1 MKKGLLSIIAV
12 FCLLAAPLA
21 TNAQKIL
28 GYYPYYR
35 TTVGNIQYS
44 QYTDIVYAFLEPNW
58 NGTLE
63 IYGGDFD
70 LTEFNTMVSNC
81 ALNNVGAHISIGG
94 AFKSDRIAHVAAD
107 AGRRAVF
114 IAEIV
119 DFVSGNHA
127 SNSTPLAGMDIDWEF
142 PSTSET
148 GNHLALIQE
157 LRAALDAQGQNDGR
171 YYELGIA
178 IDGSVPTMPA
188 NLANYGTDYFDASV
202 INYVDYAFS
211 MNYDLHYIGYANNHH
226 SPYVAMTQAFDYYV
240 NNLNWPANKIL
251 MGIPFYARTTGG
263 TALDGGFKAF
273 ASSSSY
279 NDADGVFNGYTYN
292 SKPIIDQKV
301 DYICQNGGGGVLV
314 WEVSHDAT
322 APYSLGQA
330 LKDAFDGSCASLQCS
345 QPSLGSDQTFCADPI
360 DLNAGITLQNGESIR
375 WYRDNQLIGGETTV
389 DYTAT
394 VSGTYKAEVYTNGG
408 CTKSDEVVLS
418 QGGDLQASASN
429 DGVVCEAEG
438 PTTADITVT
447 GGGGFYNFY
456 DVASG
461 GSPVASGA
469 SMTVNASSILEGN
482 SVTYYVEEPA
492 GQVATIG
499 QTAQLTTPDDRW
511 GWLTVGDNA
520 NYDNRTKFT
529 MYTDGTLQSID
540 YYFGYNGDG
549 YNHDLEISIYE
560 SDGTTLV
567 WDTIIDLDA
576 GGVIWNTAL
585 NTMSL
590 NVALPAGDY
599 QISYLG
605 STVLLWWEDGND
617 NVNFPYAVQGVAAL
631 TETYYPPQPTWD
643 MSSRYFAGYN
653 WNISTGTGQAC
664 GRVPV
669 TIEHTCPTS
678 SEEVVLDNNFSV
690 FPNPAVDQ
698 VNIRFNAGNGGNA
711 TLEVFNTLGELV
723 SVENISNLS
732 GEAQLVLSTENYDNG
747 VYHVQVTSNG
757 NTYKQSVV
765 ITK

>member
-1 MKKGLLSIIAV
+1 
-12 FCLLAAPLA
+12 
-21 TNAQKIL
+21 
-28 GYYPYYR
+28 
-35 TTVGNIQYS
+35 
-44 QYTDIVYAFLEPNW
+44 
-58 NGTLE
+58 
-63 IYGGDFD
+63 
-70 LTEFNTMVSNC
+70 
-81 ALNNVGAHISIGG
+81 
-94 AFKSDRIAHVAAD
+94 
-107 AGRRAVF
+107 
-114 IAEIV
+114 
-119 DFVSGNHA
+119 
-127 SNSTPLAGMDIDWEF
+127 
-142 PSTSET
+142 
-148 GNHLALIQE
+148 
-157 LRAALDAQGQNDGR
+157 
-171 YYELGIA
+171 
-178 IDGSVPTMPA
+178 
-188 NLANYGTDYFDASV
+188 
-202 INYVDYAFS
+202 
-211 MNYDLHYIGYANNHH
+211 
-226 SPYVAMTQAFDYYV
+226 
-240 NNLNWPANKIL
+240 
-251 MGIPFYARTTGG
+251 
-263 TALDGGFKAF
+263 
-273 ASSSSY
+273 
-279 NDADGVFNGYTYN
+279 
-292 SKPIIDQKV
+292 
-301 DYICQNGGGGVLV
+301 
-314 WEVSHDAT
+314 
-322 APYSLGQA
+322 
-330 LKDAFDGSCASLQCS
+330 
-345 QPSLGSDQTFCADPI
+345 
-360 DLNAGITLQNGESIR
+360 
-375 WYRDNQLIGGETTV
+375 
-389 DYTAT
+389 
-394 VSGTYKAEVYTNGG
+394 
-408 CTKSDEVVLS
+408 
-418 QGGDLQASASN
+418 
-429 DGVVCEAEG
+429 
-438 PTTADITVT
+438 
-447 GGGGFYNFY
+447 
-456 DVASG
+456 
-461 GSPVASGA
+461 
-469 SMTVNASSILEGN
+469 
-482 SVTYYVEEPA
+482 
-492 GQVATIG
+492 
-499 QTAQLTTPDDRW
+499 
-511 GWLTVGDNA
+511 
-520 NYDNRTKFT
+520 